1 MTMIPITSAVMSS
14 YVPNFTFSGIPQ
26 TYTHLQLRIYERSF
40 NAANYDAMYIY
51 GIDGTGNGINCAFH
65 QLYGTNNAVGA
76 NGQTAQFYYQPGYVP
91 ARNTIGNVYGAGI
104 VDIFDYSS
112 TTKKKTFRSIWGY
125 NDNGTTSGTPFL
137 GYSSGYSEGLGT
149 QAMTSLRLAVNS
161 GFEPGTRFDLYGIT
175 ISGVAGT

>member
-1 MTMIPITSAVMSS
+1 MTMTPIASAFISTSVSNYS
-14 YVPNFTFSGIPQ
+14 FVGIPQ
-26 TYTHLQLRIYERSF
+26 TYTHLQLRIYERTF
-40 NAANYDAMYIY
+40 NAAAYDAMYIY
-51 GIDGTGNGINCAFH
+51 GIDGTGNGINAAFH
-65 QLYGTNNAVGA
+65 QFYATNSSPGT
-76 NGQTAQFYYQPGYVP
+76 NGQTAQYYYQPGFVP
-91 ARNTIGNVYGAGI
+91 ARNTINGVYGVGI

-149 QAMTSLRLAVNS
+149 QAMTSLRLACNV

-175 ISGVAGT
+175 ISGVSGA